1 MMNRYDQNAMASV
14 SVLMPN
20 RMKDKAVKK
29 AKAQKLTLAAYIRVL
44 ISKDADDIAT
54 NADL

>member
-1 MMNRYDQNAMASV
+1 MNRYDPNAMASV

-29 AKAQKLTLAAYIRVL
+29 AKAQKLPLAAYIRHL
-44 ISKDADDIAT
+44 ISKDVEDIAT
-54 NADL
+54 NANF